1 MNSGIGNEIRVQD
14 LVYVLSLTGGNLVP
28 GSWLTKIIF
37 PFSLIS
43 VSGPLDSPGSYRNGI
58 LQFTGELW
66 EHGSGPI
73 SVWNIHLGSD
83 NYHSVTVFSFNI
95 APPLS

>member
-1 MNSGIGNEIRVQD
+1 MKSESRIWFMFWVWITI
-14 LVYVLSLTGGNLVP
+14 LTGGNLVP

-37 PFSLIS
+37 PISLIS

-66 EHGSGPI
+66 ELGSGP
-73 SVWNIHLGSD
+73 L
-83 NYHSVTVFSFNI
+83 VFRIFTSEVI
-95 APPLS
+95 IVGV